1 MWPGSGFS
9 GFTLFGLFK
18 NKLLLERDRE
28 KRTVQ
33 DLAFFFLLFRRIIS
47 KRHFFFIKTSHDG
60 KNFFFFFF
68 GIVVYEVRERE
79 SVKERRH

>member
-28 KRTVQ
+28 KRSVR
-33 DLAFFFLLFRRIIS
+33 DLAFPQDHFKKKQSFS
-47 KRHFFFIKTSHDG
+47 VFFFMRIRSHDG
-60 KNFFFFFF
+60 VGGEKKKYFFLFWNC
-68 GIVVYEVRERE
+68 GV
-79 SVKERRH
+79 